1 MRSLETR
8 FLPITGIL
16 ENFVDVL
23 DELESLSKTLAAD
36 QTIPELELKAE
47 KRRLENCRKQCLAYS
62 RTSQFLQRRSDN
74 TATLL
79 ADTLAFKNQGVAAE
93 QNDKTLTLT
102 RSTVFITV
110 LGLIYLPW
118 TFVSGLFG
126 MNFLVFNTTT
136 RQIEASSEIWIYFV
150 SSFGLTVVTLALYY
164 AIAGRVGKV
173 NRVPSA
179 YIPGMTLRRGYTG
192 LAETKVLSSV

>member
-1 MRSLETR
+1 VRSLESR
-8 FLPITGIL
+8 FLPIKAIL
-16 ENFVDVL
+16 ETFVNVL
-23 DELESLSKTLAAD
+23 DELKSLSETLAAD
-36 QTIPELELKAE
+36 KKISEPELKIE

-62 RTSQFLQRRSDN
+62 RTAQFLQRRSDN

-118 TFVSGLFG
+118 TFASVSQ
-126 MNFLVFNTTT
+126 VD
-136 RQIEASSEIWIYFV
+136 SSIK
-150 SSFGLTVVTLALYY
+150 SSH
-164 AIAGRVGKV
+164 
-173 NRVPSA
+173 
-179 YIPGMTLRRGYTG
+179 
-192 LAETKVLSSV
+192 